1 MSVAFRSRSYDREMI
16 ARCTA
21 SVTSMY
27 LAGRSSAISGSDRA
41 AATCTIAAGSALN
54 TRPSSTISPHAPA
67 SAIDA
72 TYRRCEAASAPRPI
86 PVDSS
91 SSPPLIKVAMS
102 AISAMCTQ
110 RTGRSSDSAPAT
122 TRAPARRSTSSAST
136 SRNVTAIPVHTTGS
150 LEPNNAQKVHSGS
163 IRPAHT
169 ISPMT
174 TEQAK
179 AAPQKRY
186 RQELDRSIGVL
197 GNIFITLSGVTP
209 AVSVFVIAPVAL
221 AGGGSGAFLAFVFA
235 ALVGVFMAVCWA
247 ELSAA
252 FPIAGGDYAMVWHA
266 YQGKPKA
273 EKLAGP
279 ASFVTFMLWLDFI
292 AFIPAVIALGAGLY
306 LSPILHV
313 SSNGVKVVGAVFML
327 AGAVLAALKIRFNAW
342 LTGVF
347 LGIEMLCLLIVTVL
361 GIFHTQHW
369 SSLLHPTMTGARGG
383 GVLFSAVVA
392 LTATAVFSYNGYAGS
407 VNFAEETKGSS
418 RNIARAILWSL
429 VITVA
434 AELIP
439 LTATILG
446 APSLGKLTG
455 SVVPMQ
461 YFIEA
466 TSTSVVYNVISIGIV
481 LATLN
486 AVIAILL
493 AYGRVLYS
501 AARDHAFYPPPVNEA
516 LTRISRR
523 FGSPWLATL
532 L

>member
-1 MSVAFRSRSYDREMI
+1 
-16 ARCTA
+16 
-21 SVTSMY
+21 
-27 LAGRSSAISGSDRA
+27 
-41 AATCTIAAGSALN
+41 
-54 TRPSSTISPHAPA
+54 
-67 SAIDA
+67 
-72 TYRRCEAASAPRPI
+72 
-86 PVDSS
+86 
-91 SSPPLIKVAMS
+91 
-102 AISAMCTQ
+102 
-110 RTGRSSDSAPAT
+110 
-122 TRAPARRSTSSAST
+122 
-136 SRNVTAIPVHTTGS
+136 
-150 LEPNNAQKVHSGS
+150 
-163 IRPAHT
+163 
-169 ISPMT
+169 MT

-361 GIFHTQHW
+361 GVFHAQHW

-466 TSTSVVYNVISIGIV
+466 TSNSVVYNVISIGIV

-532 L
+532 LIGVVGAVLCLTVSGTTLTNLTGASLVADYALIAIALLVARYTGSTANSPYRMGRWWPVPPLLALAALGYVFTVQTRLLLTVTLITMAIGLVYWAVVIYPQRGKAWTLLAPSAGADTAE